1 MNSKLR
7 TLKDEQRTNKDA
19 LSRAKSEKMRADKLE
34 KSINELKQAK
44 ARAIKAQMKREKL
57 HREYQKKKTAEINA
71 LRNNIRKEKRVAD
84 RSQRKEQQHALSLQ
98 RKNKVLERLKD
109 GTKANKAPDA
119 KYDKAKYKKKTKD
132 WPKTQLK
139 TEAPSKLHTE

>member
-1 MNSKLR
+1 MN
-7 TLKDEQRTNKDA
+7 T
-19 LSRAKSEKMRADKLE
+19 
-34 KSINELKQAK
+34 
-44 ARAIKAQMKREKL
+44 
-57 HREYQKKKTAEINA
+57 KKKTAEINA

-98 RKNKVLERLKD
+98 RKNKVFRAFKD

-139 TEAPSKLHTE
+139 TGTFEITQNKKNVQSDETIVTNAESKSSKPLVVDADLEARQHILALHVEYQVRR